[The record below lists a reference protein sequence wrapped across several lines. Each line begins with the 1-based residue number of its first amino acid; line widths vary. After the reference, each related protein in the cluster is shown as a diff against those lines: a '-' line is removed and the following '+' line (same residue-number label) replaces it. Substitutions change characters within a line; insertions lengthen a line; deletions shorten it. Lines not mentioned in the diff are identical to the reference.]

1 MPARRGWSEY
11 HLGFLRVAVQ
21 SRTVI
26 SGPCLG
32 PRSLWGLCHTHQLVA
47 NVSAAVADAH
57 DLNILGIVG
66 DFVVAGAYLTLDAF
80 KVQQII
86 TGQLV
91 HAAPQLFKGV
101 SNNEVFTVGFEVL
114 NWTGRA
120 TTQSG
125 LQRTPVT
132 RPSVI
137 TSSSTRWRNFSIA
150 LPSDA
155 AARTLWAKGS
165 ETPVPVPHGTWK
177 RGTEFPCSSA
187 DAPPRSAQP
196 TTGVNFTP
204 CPCNHD
210 SFSPAANST

>member
-1 MPARRGWSEY
+1 M
-11 HLGFLRVAVQ
+11 
-21 SRTVI
+21 
-26 SGPCLG
+26 
-32 PRSLWGLCHTHQLVA
+32 
-47 NVSAAVADAH
+47 
-57 DLNILGIVG
+57 
-66 DFVVAGAYLTLDAF
+66 VAGAYLTLDAF

-137 TSSSTRWRNFSIA
+137 TSSSTR
-150 LPSDA
+150 
-155 AARTLWAKGS
+155 
-165 ETPVPVPHGTWK
+165 
-177 RGTEFPCSSA
+177 
-187 DAPPRSAQP
+187 
-196 TTGVNFTP
+196 
-204 CPCNHD
+204 
-210 SFSPAANST
+210 